1 MTDQNDMLR
10 ELYQEV
16 IFDHNRNP
24 RNFHPMA
31 DADHHA
37 EGHNPLCGDQLTV
50 YLRIVDDKVADV
62 SFVGHGCAISTASA
76 SLMTEAIKGRPVAEV
91 EALFAD
97 FHALLT
103 APRDDAAPPRDF
115 GKLAVL
121 TGVREFPARV
131 KCATLA
137 WHTLHD
143 ALTGAHDT
151 ARTE

>member
-1 MTDQNDMLR
+1 MSAMDGNLR

-16 IFDHNRNP
+16 IFDHNRQP
-24 RNFHPMA
+24 RNFHEMPE
-31 DADHHA
+31 ADHHA
-37 EGHNPLCGDQLTV
+37 DGHNPLCGDQLTV
-50 YLRIVDDKVADV
+50 YLRIDNDVIQDV

-76 SLMTEAIKGRPVAEV
+76 SLMTEAVKGKTVAEV
-91 EALFAD
+91 EALFKD

-103 APRDDAAPPRDF
+103 DTPPERDF

-137 WHTLHD
+137 WHTLHN
-143 ALTGAHDT
+143 ALIGDHTPAH
-151 ARTE
+151 TE

>member
-1 MTDQNDMLR
+1 MMSTMDGNLR

-16 IFDHNRNP
+16 IFDHNRQP
-24 RNFHPMA
+24 RNFHDMPE
-31 DADHHA
+31 ADHHA
-37 EGHNPLCGDQLTV
+37 DGHNPLCGDQLTV
-50 YLRIVDDKVADV
+50 YLRIDNDVIEDV

-76 SLMTEAIKGRPVAEV
+76 SLMTEAVKGKTVAEV
-91 EALFAD
+91 EALFRD

-103 APRDDAAPPRDF
+103 DTPPERDF

-137 WHTLHD
+137 WHTLHN
-143 ALTGAHDT
+143 ALIGDHTPAH
-151 ARTE
+151 TE